1 MTISELQ
8 SAAEGQ
14 ARATVGETIKRWQLG
29 GVPEQAVAPLMLN
42 ELLVQVLTQTLML
55 AHIGVMV
62 GAISPDPPPPGNA
75 QSPAKEPGRII
86 MEH

>member
-8 SAAEGQ
+8 TAAEGQ
-14 ARATVGETIKRWQLG
+14 ARVTVSETIKRWQLG

-55 AHIGVMV
+55 AHIGVVV
-62 GAISPDPPPPGNA
+62 GAIAPDPPRA
-75 QSPAKEPGRII
+75 QVEEPVKLGRII

>member
-1 MTISELQ
+1 MTVSELQ
-8 SAAEGQ
+8 AAAEGQ
-14 ARATVGETIKRWQLG
+14 ARATVSETIKRWQLG

-55 AHIGVMV
+55 AHIGVVV
-62 GAISPDPPPPGNA
+62 GAIAPDAPKA
-75 QSPAKEPGRII
+75 ATEEPQKPTRII